1 MSLTGYYLNDVFSD
15 LSSLDRFFDEAFN
28 SRQIRRNQVVNTF
41 TPRMDV
47 HYKKDTNDVVASFE
61 LPGLQKEDVSID
73 VHNNVLTV
81 SGQSNTSSE
90 HNEDGYVVRERRHG
104 KFTRALSLP
113 QGLKNE
119 DIKASMVNGVLTISF
134 PKSTPE
140 TEPRK
145 IDIN

>member
-1 MSLTGYYLNDVFSD
+1 
-15 LSSLDRFFDEAFN
+15 
-28 SRQIRRNQVVNTF
+28 
-41 TPRMDV
+41 MDV

-113 QGLKNE
+113 QGLKVSFS
-119 DIKASMVNGVLTISF
+119 DRSYSCQLLTTIRMRILKH
-134 PKSTPE
+134 PW
-140 TEPRK
+140 
-145 IDIN
+145 